1 METSRK
7 RASHEADG
15 TKIGHAFQHHRSSST
30 FEQQQQQQHALKG
43 NVSMFSET
51 KCCYYLLETVP
62 LPGPTWS
69 TSEPSVLAEPPPS
82 SSFVEASMGLE
93 MGENNQGSLY
103 TWWIG
108 FLEGLD
114 GKRTIEKNEVVMEHS
129 KGATSFESKFV
140 DAIDVG
146 CCPDDWLIV
155 PTMEMDLG
163 DIVVVP

>member
-7 RASHEADG
+7 RATH
-15 TKIGHAFQHHRSSST
+15 QHHRSSSPT
-30 FEQQQQQQHALKG
+30 FEQQREHALKG
-43 NVSMFSET
+43 NMSMFSET

-69 TSEPSVLAEPPPS
+69 SSEPSVLADPPPS
-82 SSFVEASMGLE
+82 SSSSSFIEASVGSE

-114 GKRTIEKNEVVMEHS
+114 GKKTIEKNEVVMEHS

-146 CCPDDWLIV
+146 CCDDWLIV

-163 DIVVVP
+163 EIVVVP

>member
-7 RASHEADG
+7 RASREADG

-30 FEQQQQQQHALKG
+30 FEQQQQHAFKG

-82 SSFVEASMGLE
+82 SAFVEASMGLE